1 MADITSRFVA
11 PSKLVERQGVCLLV
25 YGAAGSGKTVLCTT
39 APSPTLIISA
49 EGGLLSIRN
58 ADVKAIEVKS
68 VADINEIYDYLYNH
82 PKEFQTVC
90 LDSVSEVSEVVLANE
105 KEKTKDP
112 RQAYGTVIDE
122 MMRLLRQFRDLPMDV
137 VMTAKQERLRDEGQ
151 GGGSVLY
158 MPSMVGAKLPQAIP
172 YLFDEVFALRVD
184 KNDEGE
190 TTRWLQTEKDWQY
203 EAKDRSG
210 ALDQFEVADLSHIF
224 SKVRGGLN
232 KSKTI
237 NKETN
242 NDET

>member
-1 MADITSRFVA
+1 
-11 PSKLVERQGVCLLV
+11 
-25 YGAAGSGKTVLCTT
+25 
-39 APSPTLIISA
+39 
-49 EGGLLSIRN
+49 
-58 ADVKAIEVKS
+58 

>member
-1 MADITSRFVA
+1 
-11 PSKLVERQGVCLLV
+11 V

-82 PKEFQTVC
+82 PKEFKTVC

>member
-1 MADITSRFVA
+1 M
-11 PSKLVERQGVCLLV
+11 LV

-82 PKEFQTVC
+82 PKEFKTVC
-90 LDSVSEVSEVVLANE
+90 LDSISEVSEVVLANE

-137 VMTAKQERLRDEGQ
+137 VMTAKQDRLRDEGQ
-151 GGGSVLY
+151 GNNVLY

-210 ALDQFEVADLSHIF
+210 VLDQFEVSDLTHIF
-224 SKVRGGLN
+224 SKVRDGLD
-232 KSKTI
+232 KSKII

-242 NDET
+242 NDKT

>member
-39 APSPTLIISA
+39 APSPILIISA

-58 ADVKAIEVKS
+58 ADVQAIEVKS
-68 VADINEIYDYLYNH
+68 VADINEIYDYLYTHSN
-82 PKEFQTVC
+82 EFKTVC
-90 LDSVSEVSEVVLANE
+90 LDSISEVSEVVLANE

-137 VMTAKQERLRDEGQ
+137 VMTAKQDRLRDEGQ
-151 GGGSVLY
+151 GNNVLY

-210 ALDQFEVADLSHIF
+210 LLDQFEEADLSHIF
-224 SKVRGGLN
+224 AKVRDDTIQ
-232 KSKTI
+232 SKTK
-237 NKETN
+237 NEETS
-242 NDET
+242 NDKT

>member
-1 MADITSRFVA
+1 MADITSRFVS
-11 PSKLVERQGVCLLV
+11 PSKLVELQGVCLLV
-25 YGAAGSGKTVLCTT
+25 YGSAGSGKTVLCTT

-68 VADINEIYDYLYNH
+68 VADINEIYDYLYNN
-82 PKEFQTVC
+82 PKEFKTVC
-90 LDSVSEVSEVVLANE
+90 LDSISEVSEVVLANE

-137 VMTAKQERLRDEGQ
+137 VMTAKQDRLRDEGQ
-151 GGGSVLY
+151 GNNVLY

-210 ALDQFEVADLSHIF
+210 VLDQFEVSDLTHIF
-224 SKVRGGLN
+224 LKVRDGLD

-242 NDET
+242 NDKN

>member
-11 PSKLVERQGVCLLV
+11 PAKLVERQGVCLLV

-39 APSPTLIISA
+39 APSPILIISA

-58 ADVKAIEVKS
+58 ADVQAIEVKS
-68 VADINEIYDYLYNH
+68 VADINEIYDYLYTHSN
-82 PKEFQTVC
+82 EFKTVC
-90 LDSVSEVSEVVLANE
+90 LDSISEVSEVVLANE

-137 VMTAKQERLRDEGQ
+137 VMTAKQDRLRDEGQ
-151 GGGSVLY
+151 GNNVLY

-210 ALDQFEVADLSHIF
+210 VLDQFEVSDLTHIF
-224 SKVRGGLN
+224 LKVRDGLD

-242 NDET
+242 NDKN

>member
-11 PSKLVERQGVCLLV
+11 PSKLVELQGVCLLV
-25 YGAAGSGKTVLCTT
+25 YGSAGSGKTVLCTT
-39 APSPTLIISA
+39 APSPILIISA

-58 ADVKAIEVKS
+58 ADVQAIEVKS
-68 VADINEIYDYLYNH
+68 VADINEIYDYLYNN
-82 PKEFQTVC
+82 PKEFKTVC
-90 LDSVSEVSEVVLANE
+90 LDSISEVSEVVLANE

-137 VMTAKQERLRDEGQ
+137 VMTAKQDRLRDEGQ
-151 GGGSVLY
+151 GNNVLY

-210 ALDQFEVADLSHIF
+210 VLDQFEVSDLTHIF
-224 SKVRGGLN
+224 LKVRDGLD

-242 NDET
+242 NDKN